1 MNRYRVS
8 YNEEY
13 ILSSLEQYRRQRKV
27 YPWFIAL
34 KIVCALGLALLI
46 SIVVYGALTFA
57 GRSGPLVLIS
67 LVLVVFL
74 LLLVQGPRLDY
85 MLLKRRLR
93 KSPFYGD
100 EINII
105 VSEEG
110 MSFETPRSKTSLK
123 WSAFTYARRGAH
135 GFLAFTDPKAAHWL
149 PDSSLT
155 SGVPAEVELL
165 LRKNIVAFEGSD
177 A

>member
-8 YNEEY
+8 YNEKY

-27 YPWFIAL
+27 YPWFIAV
-34 KIVCALGLALLI
+34 KIACALGLALLI
-46 SIVVYGALTFA
+46 AIVAYGALTFT
-57 GRSGPLVLIS
+57 GNSGPLALIS

-93 KSPFYGD
+93 KSPFYED
-100 EINII
+100 EINIL

-110 MSFETPRSKTSLK
+110 MSFETPRSQTSLK
-123 WSAFTYARRGAH
+123 WSAFTSATRVAH
-135 GFLAFTDPKAAHWL
+135 GFLAFTDPKSAHWL
-149 PDSSLT
+149 PDSALT
-155 SGVPAEVELL
+155 SGAPADVEFLF
-165 LRKNIVAFEGSD
+165 RKNIVAFEGND